1 MCSCSTEGEVQEPP
15 RALSVSTSELTL
27 VPRQLLCEIIED
39 GSCPLHI
46 RLELERCLSGTEGPL
61 ADAVSKGAS
70 DAVSKGGMIC
80 QADAPE
86 RGEEL
91 QERRHIAR
99 VSTLEG
105 NSLFCLFEAPHFAG
119 VMAYIPFEEVLALR
133 ASSRVCLK
141 WAMYQAVSSDAPWQV
156 LRNRIRARTWL
167 RRIADV
173 TAGTKDES
181 IFETKMKGLV
191 DSALRSR
198 METEMQEALA
208 HMEDQIRTFQ
218 AEVDLRLEE
227 QEKHIRSMVEQRV
240 QEELGERLV
249 SEVAKVQVMVEERV
263 RDRIST
269 IFKRELQKTV
279 RDLQAKLDAIAQE
292 NEQLADAFSEAN
304 LRAKFLFWAT
314 RPLLAQSSL
323 AVGCGLPSS
332 SIFSV
337 RRRACLQPSVPVMTN
352 LSSDG
357 GSAASRS

>member
-1 MCSCSTEGEVQEPP
+1 
-15 RALSVSTSELTL
+15 
-27 VPRQLLCEIIED
+27 
-39 GSCPLHI
+39 
-46 RLELERCLSGTEGPL
+46 
-61 ADAVSKGAS
+61 
-70 DAVSKGGMIC
+70 
-80 QADAPE
+80 
-86 RGEEL
+86 
-91 QERRHIAR
+91 
-99 VSTLEG
+99 
-105 NSLFCLFEAPHFAG
+105 
-119 VMAYIPFEEVLALR
+119 
-133 ASSRVCLK
+133 
-141 WAMYQAVSSDAPWQV
+141 MYQAVSSDAPWHS
-156 LRNRIRARTWL
+156 LRNRIRTRTWL

-279 RDLQAKLDAIAQE
+279 RDLQTKLDAIAQD
-292 NEQLADAFSEAN
+292 NEQLADAFAEAN
-304 LRAKFLFWAT
+304 LRAKFFFWAT
-314 RPLLAQSSL
+314 RPLAAQCAL
-323 AVGCGLPSS
+323 AVGCGLPCSL
-332 SIFSV
+332 IFSV
-337 RRRACLQPSVPVMTN
+337 RRRACLQPTLLLMTHFSPD
-352 LSSDG
+352 SSH
-357 GSAASRS
+357 ASTRS